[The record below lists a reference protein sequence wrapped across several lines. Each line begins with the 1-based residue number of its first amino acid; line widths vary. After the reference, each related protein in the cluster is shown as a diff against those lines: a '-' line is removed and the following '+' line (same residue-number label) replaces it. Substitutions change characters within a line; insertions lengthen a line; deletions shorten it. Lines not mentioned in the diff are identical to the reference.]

1 MGHPPPPGTPPAAC
15 RGSMSRILIFNAGSS
30 SLRSALYRVDA
41 GAADCL
47 WQDHREQPPEQLGQQ
62 LDDLLATIP
71 LPVDAAA
78 HRVVHGGPQLWRP
91 ARISEQVERAIEQ
104 AGELAPLHNP
114 HALNLLRRVRAQ
126 LDPELAHIACFDTG
140 FYHDLPE
147 VAATYPLPHG
157 ISSEQGLRRYGFHG
171 LAHQSMLAGLSA
183 CHSAA
188 STPRRVISLQLG
200 GGCSVTAS
208 LDDRA
213 LDTSMGFTPLEGLMM
228 RTRCGDI
235 DPGLL
240 FHLKRSLGLSDAG
253 LESLLNHDS
262 GLLGVSGRSGDMKTL
277 LEADDDRSRLAVE
290 LFCYRTRKY
299 LAAYTGVLGGVDAVL
314 FGGGVG
320 ENAAPV
326 RAGIL
331 EGLDYLGIRLDPDL
345 NSAARGER
353 RRISSD
359 DSRVEV
365 WVMPVD
371 EGALMARQAAELLT
385 RET

>member
-1 MGHPPPPGTPPAAC
+1 
-15 RGSMSRILIFNAGSS
+15 MSRILIFNAGSS

-47 WQDHREQPPEQLGQQ
+47 WQDYREQPPEQLGGQ
-62 LDDLLATIP
+62 LDSMLAAIP

-78 HRVVHGGPQLWRP
+78 HRVVHGGPHLWRP
-91 ARISEQVERAIEQ
+91 ARISAQVERAIEQ

-126 LDPELAHIACFDTG
+126 LAPGLPHIACFDTG
-140 FYHDLPE
+140 FYHDLPA

-157 ISSEQGLRRYGFHG
+157 ISSEQSLRRYGFHG

-183 CHSAA
+183 SHTG
-188 STPRRVISLQLG
+188 STRPRRVISLQLG

-208 LDDRA
+208 LDGRA

-240 FHLKRSLGLSDAG
+240 FHLRRSLGLSDAG

-290 LFCYRTRKY
+290 LFCYRARKY
-299 LAAYTGVLGGVDAVL
+299 LAAYTGVLSGVDAVL

-345 NSAARGER
+345 NSAAQGER
-353 RRISSD
+353 RRISAD

-371 EGALMARQAAELLT
+371 EGALMAQQAAELLT